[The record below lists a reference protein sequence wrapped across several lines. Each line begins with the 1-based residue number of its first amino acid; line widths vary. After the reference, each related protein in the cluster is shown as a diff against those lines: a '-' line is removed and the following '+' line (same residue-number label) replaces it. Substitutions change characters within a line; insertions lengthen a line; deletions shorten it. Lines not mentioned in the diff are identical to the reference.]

1 MNMLSAT
8 CTSVLFLATAATGA
22 VLADSYWI
30 EFAAH
35 PSDGI
40 DGDFYGTAAAVS
52 SGLAVIGAFGDGGHT
67 GAAYV
72 LRKSGDVW
80 EETQKLVADDG
91 RPNEEFGYDAA
102 LTHDLIAVTAWNA
115 VIGTNTAQG
124 AVYLFQNQGGSW
136 TQTQKLVA
144 DDGGVF
150 DNFGQ
155 SVAIDGTRIVVGAN
169 GATIGDQGA
178 QGAAYLFERDGSA
191 WVQQQKIWSDDGDTV
206 DNFGNAV
213 AMRGSTLFVGALQ
226 AMADGHVN
234 QGAVYVFTDDG
245 SGTWS
250 QVQKLTSSDGGAG
263 DAFGASL
270 SFDGTTLVV
279 GATYAGGQGAAYVF
293 ESSGGTWTEVQ
304 KLVADDAAAN
314 DYFGNA
320 VSLSGD
326 SILVAADGKTV
337 DGFTSRGAAYLFSRV
352 GDTWVQSHRFV
363 ASDGETDNFYGA
375 SAALDGNIAV
385 LTSAQRNTAYFYTR
399 DSLLIDGFDG

>member
-1 MNMLSAT
+1 VNTLSAT
-8 CTSVLFLATAATGA
+8 CTSVLFLATAAAGA
-22 VLADSYWI
+22 VVADSYWI

-40 DGDFYGTAAAVS
+40 DGDFYGTAAALA
-52 SGLAVIGAFGDGGHT
+52 SGSAVIGAFGDDGHR

-72 LRKSGDVW
+72 LRKSGDEWNEV
-80 EETQKLVADDG
+80 QKLVADDG
-91 RPNEEFGYDAA
+91 APNEEFGYDAA
-102 LTHDLIAVTAWNA
+102 ITHDLIAVSAWNA
-115 VIGTNTAQG
+115 TVGANAFQG

-144 DDGGVF
+144 DDGGLF

-155 SVAIDGTRIVVGAN
+155 SVAIDATRIVVGAN

-178 QGAAYLFERDGSA
+178 QGAAYIFDRDGST

-226 AMADGHVN
+226 AMADGNAN

-245 SGTWS
+245 SGTWT
-250 QVQKLTSSDGGAG
+250 QVQKLTSSDGGGG
-263 DAFGASL
+263 DAFGASV

-293 ESSGGTWTEVQ
+293 ENTGGSWSEVQ

-326 SILVAADGKTV
+326 NILVAADGKTV
-337 DGFTSRGAAYLFSRV
+337 DGFGSRGAAYLFSRV

-363 ASDGETDNFYGA
+363 ASDGGTDNFYGA
-375 SAALDGNIAV
+375 SAALDGNTAV
-385 LTSAQRNTAYFYTR
+385 LTSAQRNTAYFYAR
-399 DSLLIDGFDG
+399 DTLFADGFEG

>member
-1 MNMLSAT
+1 MLTAT

-22 VLADSYWI
+22 VVADSYWT

-40 DGDFYGTAAAVS
+40 DGDFYGTAAALS
-52 SGLAVIGAFGDGGHT
+52 SGTAVIGAFGDGGHT

-72 LRKSGDVW
+72 LHKSGNAW

-91 RPNEEFGYDAA
+91 RPGEEFGYDAA
-102 LTHDLIAVTAWNA
+102 LTHDLIAVTAWYA
-115 VIGTNTAQG
+115 TIGTNTGQG
-124 AVYLFQNQGGSW
+124 AAYLYQSQGGTW
-136 TQTQKLVA
+136 TQSQKIVA
-144 DDGGVF
+144 DDGSVF

-155 SVAIDGTRIVVGAN
+155 SIAIDGTRIVIGAN

-178 QGAAYLFERDGSA
+178 QGAAYIFDRDGSE

>member
-1 MNMLSAT
+1 
-8 CTSVLFLATAATGA
+8 
-22 VLADSYWI
+22 
-30 EFAAH
+30 
-35 PSDGI
+35 
-40 DGDFYGTAAAVS
+40 
-52 SGLAVIGAFGDGGHT
+52 
-67 GAAYV
+67 
-72 LRKSGDVW
+72 
-80 EETQKLVADDG
+80 
-91 RPNEEFGYDAA
+91 
-102 LTHDLIAVTAWNA
+102 
-115 VIGTNTAQG
+115 
-124 AVYLFQNQGGSW
+124 
-136 TQTQKLVA
+136 
-144 DDGGVF
+144 VF

-178 QGAAYLFERDGSA
+178 QGAAYIFDRDGST

-213 AMRGSTLFVGALQ
+213 AIRGSTLFVGALQ

-250 QVQKLTSSDGGAG
+250 QVQKLTSSDGGMG
-263 DAFGASL
+263 DAFGASV

-279 GATYAGGQGAAYVF
+279 GATYAGGRGAAYVF
-293 ESSGGTWTEVQ
+293 ENSGGSWTEVQ

-320 VSLSGD
+320 VSLDGD

-352 GDTWVQSHRFV
+352 GDSWVQSHRFV
-363 ASDGETDNFYGA
+363 ASDGSTDNFYGA
-375 SAALDGNIAV
+375 SAALDGNTAV
-385 LTSAQRNTAYFYTR
+385 LTSAQRNTAYFYTS
-399 DSLLIDGFDG
+399 DTLFADGFDG

>member
-1 MNMLSAT
+1 VNTLSAT

-22 VLADSYWI
+22 VLTDSDWI

-40 DGDFYGTAAAVS
+40 DGDFYGTAAALS
-52 SGLAVIGAFGDGGHT
+52 SGSAVIGAFGDDGHR

-72 LRKSGDVW
+72 LRKSGDEWTEV
-80 EETQKLVADDG
+80 QKLVADDG
-91 RPNEEFGYDAA
+91 LPNEEFGYDAA
-102 LTHDLIAVTAWNA
+102 ITHDVIAVTAWNA
-115 VIGTNTAQG
+115 TVGANPFQG
-124 AVYLFQNQGGSW
+124 AVYLFRNQGGSW
-136 TQTQKLVA
+136 TQSQKLVA
-144 DDGGVF
+144 DDGGLF

-178 QGAAYLFERDGSA
+178 QGAAYIFDRDGDT

-213 AMRGSTLFVGALQ
+213 AMRGTTLFVGALQ

-250 QVQKLTSSDGGAG
+250 QVQKLTSSDGGMG
-263 DAFGASL
+263 DAFGASV

-293 ESSGGTWTEVQ
+293 ENSGGNWTEVQ

-326 SILVAADGKTV
+326 NILVAADGKTV

-352 GDTWVQSHRFV
+352 GDTWVQSHKFV
-363 ASDGETDNFYGA
+363 ASDGGTDNFYGA
-375 SAALDGNIAV
+375 SAALDGDTAV

-399 DSLLIDGFDG
+399 DTLFADGFDA